1 MVKRI
6 LKETVLYGTLTFFN
20 MFLNIVENHYALNV
34 NENTLRGKQAKENLT
49 INNINII
56 AIHCIYKYNYYT
68 LYIYMIV
75 YIVRVIWKERIQC
88 NVLIS
93 MSPSI

>member
-56 AIHCIYKYNYYT
+56 NIHCIYT
-68 LYIYMIV
+68 
-75 YIVRVIWKERIQC
+75 
-88 NVLIS
+88 
-93 MSPSI
+93 